1 MRKEHD
7 YELTRR
13 LERIITDG
21 CTFISWNELYLWY
34 GMQKLA
40 AGTYRDL
47 ANRWDEISSGY
58 EIDGEQLG
66 ELNFVQSPSKIS
78 AGMFLF
84 GANMPQVVSG
94 E

>member
-13 LERIITDG
+13 LEKIITDG
-21 CTFISWNELYLWY
+21 CVFVSWNELYLWY

-47 ANRWDEISSGY
+47 ANRWSEISEGY
-58 EIDGEQLG
+58 LVGEEPLG
-66 ELNFVQSPSKIS
+66 DLHFVQSPSKIS
-78 AGMFLF
+78 PGMYLF
-84 GANMPQVVSG
+84 GGNMPQVVSDQ
-94 E
+94 